1 MLRKPLKD
9 SDVEYR
15 WSIRTN
21 FRHIRKKAE
30 KNAAIK
36 LSIKKPQFTP
46 FRKLFSNILWRIV
59 VFLILIYEGNFT
71 PSPPATK
78 TENRTK
84 KSETTY
90 AYVLMSQIWSS

>member
-9 SDVEYR
+9 SDVESR
-15 WSIRTN
+15 WSTRTN

-46 FRKLFSNILWRIV
+46 FRKLFSNIL
-59 VFLILIYEGNFT
+59 
-71 PSPPATK
+71 
-78 TENRTK
+78 
-84 KSETTY
+84 
-90 AYVLMSQIWSS
+90 

>member
-15 WSIRTN
+15 WSTRTN

-36 LSIKKPQFTP
+36 LSIKKTN
-46 FRKLFSNILWRIV
+46 LLH
-59 VFLILIYEGNFT
+59 
-71 PSPPATK
+71 
-78 TENRTK
+78 
-84 KSETTY
+84 
-90 AYVLMSQIWSS
+90 YVNYSQIFCEGL